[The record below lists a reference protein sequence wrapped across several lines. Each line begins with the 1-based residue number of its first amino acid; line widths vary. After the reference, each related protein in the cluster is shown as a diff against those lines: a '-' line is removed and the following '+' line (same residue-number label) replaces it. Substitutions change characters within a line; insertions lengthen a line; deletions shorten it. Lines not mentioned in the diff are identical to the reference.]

1 MARLTRLS
9 GEDLHGQLFDRSFRG
24 YDCGQVDHLMAQC
37 RDELYRRDREWEALI
52 HERDALQQETGSLRT
67 KLGMLDANEQA
78 QIVQDQAV
86 TIVSAAQ
93 RQAEQHVAE
102 AQGQCRQMSDD
113 ARNQYYGIIA
123 QAQQRAEII
132 LADAHRTATAA
143 GNMAATAY
151 RAASA
156 GEGYQAQKEQLE
168 REVAYLQTFSAAWRS
183 QLRTL
188 FQNLGEQVEQ
198 WPPDEAP
205 SHDQPIF
212 TRRLLDPE
220 RQSALPPL

>member
-1 MARLTRLS
+1 MARLTHLS
-9 GEDLHGQLFDRSFRG
+9 GEDLHGQLFDRGFRG
-24 YDCGQVDHLMAQC
+24 YDCGQVDHLVSQC

-52 HERDALQQETGSLRT
+52 HERDSLRQESGSLRT
-67 KLGMLDANEQA
+67 KLGMLDANQQA

-102 AQGQCRQMSDD
+102 AQDQCRQMSDD

-123 QAQQRAEII
+123 QAQQQAEVI
-132 LADAHRTATAA
+132 LGDAHRTATAA

-151 RAASA
+151 RAANA
-156 GEGYQAQKEQLE
+156 GETYHAQKEQLE

-198 WPPDEAP
+198 WPPDAAP
-205 SHDQPIF
+205 SPEQPVF
-212 TRRLLDPE
+212 AHWLPDNGRR
-220 RQSALPPL
+220 SALPPL